1 MNKLRIALVGA
12 VGAALIATSSAAAF
26 TPENAYYA
34 KQWYLSRDNAFDAW
48 DSPPTLDP
56 VKVAIIDSGVD
67 CSLPD
72 LKDQIAKTAAELIE
86 WSQGNRERLTTYIRE
101 EIQNQMQTMGV
112 ATRSDLDSVKKRVRE
127 LERAAGM
134 TASGRSGA
142 KKATTRKRSTAKK
155 RTARKSTA
163 KKSTA
168 KSTAKAPSAGPAAP
182 ASTAG
187 TSTDG

>member
-1 MNKLRIALVGA
+1 MLLDDIRKTLEATFSNLSPSKAQELAKGLMEP
-12 VGAALIATSSAAAF
+12 GAA
-26 TPENAYYA
+26 
-34 KQWYLSRDNAFDAW
+34 
-48 DSPPTLDP
+48 
-56 VKVAIIDSGVD
+56 
-67 CSLPD
+67 
-72 LKDQIAKTAAELIE
+72 KDQIAKTAAELIE
-86 WSQGNRERLTTYIRE
+86 WSQGNRERLATYVRD

-155 RTARKSTA
+155 RTARKSPA

-168 KSTAKAPSAGPAAP
+168 KSTAKSTTNTPPAGP

-187 TSTDG
+187 TSTAGTSTDG

>member
-1 MNKLRIALVGA
+1 MLLDDIRKTLEATFSNLSPSKAQELAKGLMEP
-12 VGAALIATSSAAAF
+12 GAA
-26 TPENAYYA
+26 
-34 KQWYLSRDNAFDAW
+34 
-48 DSPPTLDP
+48 
-56 VKVAIIDSGVD
+56 
-67 CSLPD
+67 
-72 LKDQIAKTAAELIE
+72 KDQIAKTAAELIE

-101 EIQNQMQTMGV
+101 EIRNQMQTMGV

-142 KKATTRKRSTAKK
+142 KKATTRKRSSAKK
-155 RTARKSTA
+155 GTARKSPA

-168 KSTAKAPSAGPAAP
+168 KSTAKSTTSTPSAGPAAP

>member
-1 MNKLRIALVGA
+1 MLLDDIRKTLEATFSNLSPSKAQELAKGLMEP
-12 VGAALIATSSAAAF
+12 GAA
-26 TPENAYYA
+26 
-34 KQWYLSRDNAFDAW
+34 
-48 DSPPTLDP
+48 
-56 VKVAIIDSGVD
+56 
-67 CSLPD
+67 
-72 LKDQIAKTAAELIE
+72 KDQIAKTAAELIE
-86 WSQGNRERLTTYIRE
+86 WSQGNRERLTTYIRD

-142 KKATTRKRSTAKK
+142 KKATTRKRSSAKK
-155 RTARKSTA
+155 GTARKSPA

-168 KSTAKAPSAGPAAP
+168 KSTAKSTTSTPSAGPAAP

>member
-1 MNKLRIALVGA
+1 MLLDDIRKTLEATFSNLSPSKAQELAKGLMEP
-12 VGAALIATSSAAAF
+12 GAA
-26 TPENAYYA
+26 
-34 KQWYLSRDNAFDAW
+34 
-48 DSPPTLDP
+48 
-56 VKVAIIDSGVD
+56 
-67 CSLPD
+67 
-72 LKDQIAKTAAELIE
+72 KDQIAKTAAELIE

-101 EIQNQMQTMGV
+101 EIRNQMQTMGV

-142 KKATTRKRSTAKK
+142 KKATTRKRSSAKK
-155 RTARKSTA
+155 GTARKSPA

-168 KSTAKAPSAGPAAP
+168 TTPSAGPAAP